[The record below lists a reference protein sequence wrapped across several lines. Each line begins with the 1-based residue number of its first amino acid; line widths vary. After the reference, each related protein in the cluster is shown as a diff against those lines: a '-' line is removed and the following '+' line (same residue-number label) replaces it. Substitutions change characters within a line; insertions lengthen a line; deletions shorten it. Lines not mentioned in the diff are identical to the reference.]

1 MKPRFISDLHL
12 SEKHPELTQA
22 FFKFLEESKEACSH
36 LYILGDLFE
45 TWIGDDDDL
54 PLYQEIKTALLNF
67 TTNGPKTFFIHGNR
81 DFLIGEVFAQETG
94 ITLLPDPYTLDINN
108 QKVVVSHGDFLCT
121 DDEGYMKFRN
131 EVRTEQWQSNF
142 MQKDL
147 DERKE
152 IAAALRTDS
161 KAATSIKSDAIT
173 DVNPASVDVFIEEY
187 KPGLFIH
194 GHTHRPDVHDM
205 GSCKRVVL
213 GDWGSYGWFL
223 TIDGQDFNLEKF
235 SIS

>member
-1 MKPRFISDLHL
+1 M
-12 SEKHPELTQA
+12 
-22 FFKFLEESKEACSH
+22 
-36 LYILGDLFE
+36 
-45 TWIGDDDDL
+45 
-54 PLYQEIKTALLNF
+54 
-67 TTNGPKTFFIHGNR
+67 
-81 DFLIGEVFAQETG
+81 
-94 ITLLPDPYTLDINN
+94 N

-147 DERKE
+147 DERKQ
-152 IAAALRTDS
+152 IAAALRADS
-161 KAATSIKSDAIT
+161 KAATSIKSNAIT

-187 KPGLFIH
+187 KPDLFIH